1 MTLTGSLGVYD
12 AGRSGSVASAALK
25 RANTARAR
33 KNAVNINSSARLGTI
48 ESQINSI
55 NARLSKINTATKKYQ
70 KDLVIIKEKS
80 KAISYSASEIIS
92 IKEKIFDQKLSFVD
106 AYSNLNRLSLE
117 VFHLHSIF
125 PLLIGLGLDK
135 EGVIE

>member
-1 MTLTGSLGVYD
+1 
-12 AGRSGSVASAALK
+12 
-25 RANTARAR
+25 
-33 KNAVNINSSARLGTI
+33 LGTI